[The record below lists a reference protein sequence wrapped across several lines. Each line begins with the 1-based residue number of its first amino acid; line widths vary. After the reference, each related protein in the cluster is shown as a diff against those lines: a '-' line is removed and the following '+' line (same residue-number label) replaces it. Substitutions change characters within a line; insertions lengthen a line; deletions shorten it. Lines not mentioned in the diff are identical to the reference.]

1 MDTLSTKLAI
11 SRSAMQ
17 SATCPPL
24 TLPWAP
30 LSLGPSGNRVSRF
43 RSAWILCPRDP
54 RFPDPRWPDGR
65 PPVGTFP
72 DGSDHCHASQERT
85 VLIASRCFG
94 VFNAKVHMSTGFPIP
109 RIPTLRFADSW
120 PLTMALSSLS
130 DVRSAAPTH
139 RGFRLRDFEMQRFR
153 VHESPIY
160 RSPTFFGS
168 LTRVLNGWT
177 VQVKPQ
183 TSPNANPKALICVSP
198 DGSNVDDSPMVATC
212 PNQMDGSDCIGV
224 FTMDFPTSC
233 SQNSRLSTLSRSPP
247 RVSP

>member
-17 SATCPPL
+17 SATCPLL

-72 DGSDHCHASQERT
+72 DGSDHCHASQEWT

-94 VFNAKVHMSTGFPIP
+94 VFDTNVPMSTEFPI
-109 RIPTLRFADSW
+109 R
-120 PLTMALSSLS
+120 
-130 DVRSAAPTH
+130 
-139 RGFRLRDFEMQRFR
+139 
-153 VHESPIY
+153 

-168 LTRVLNGWT
+168 PTRVLNGWT
-177 VQVKPQ
+177 VQVKPR
-183 TSPNANPKALICVSP
+183 TLPNANPKALICVSP

-224 FTMDFPTSC
+224 FTMDSPTSC
-233 SQNSRLSTLSRSPP
+233 SQNSRFADSLQISATCLTLMDGPDLISLFRDLKCPDFLDLVNPDFTNVDIPMPSHISSGFLLLYPL
-247 RVSP
+247 RT